1 MIHSAY
7 PTDENW
13 HWQYHNRTDDMF
25 MAPSQPYYEY
35 QQVPAAN
42 PLGQPMGIFPESQ
55 RRAANEE
62 WRVGGRARES
72 WKVALPQQQPKPL
85 PQEPPA
91 PPPRRSF
98 VQHHHDP
105 YYGYDW
111 SAAPMAP
118 HQVSYYTDEP
128 MSTEL
133 DTTHELP
140 TPDLHIDPSPPAS
153 SSSTSSGHYGPPS
166 LPIEQ
171 QQQQQQPTEKKKT
184 TSKPED
190 NIRQITVQSINK
202 EHMVWIKIDTT
213 ETGLSLAN
221 KIHTIAT
228 FRTRK
233 IVSITTAAG
242 RTIPLDHRPVFGSW
256 MDMDDFQNGEE
267 WKVEWCELDK
277 GLVDRLVSKFI
288 QVSGSRRK

>member
-1 MIHSAY
+1 MYNI
-7 PTDENW
+7 
-13 HWQYHNRTDDMF
+13 
-25 MAPSQPYYEY
+25 YYWKAEDSVQ
-35 QQVPAAN
+35 QQVPAAAI
-42 PLGQPMGIFPESQ
+42 PQVGQPMGIFPESQ
-55 RRAANEE
+55 RRVSCNNNEE

-72 WKVALPQQQPKPL
+72 WKVALPQQQQPKPL

-98 VQHHHDP
+98 VQQQHHDP

-111 SAAPMAP
+111 SAAPIVP
-118 HQVSYYTDEP
+118 HQFGYYTDEP
-128 MSTEL
+128 MSTES
-133 DTTHELP
+133 DTTQELP
-140 TPDLHIDPSPPAS
+140 TPELHADPSPPAS
-153 SSSTSSGHYGPPS
+153 SSSTSSAHYGPPS
-166 LPIEQ
+166 LPTE
-171 QQQQQQPTEKKKT
+171 QQQPTEKKKT
-184 TSKPED
+184 SKPED
-190 NIRQITVQSINK
+190 NTRQITVQSINK

-256 MDMDDFQNGEE
+256 MDMDDFKNGEE

-288 QVSGSRRK
+288 QVRERQREWGMLIFGFLGKN

>member
-1 MIHSAY
+1 M
-7 PTDENW
+7 TF
-13 HWQYHNRTDDMF
+13 QY
-25 MAPSQPYYEY
+25 Q
-35 QQVPAAN
+35 
-42 PLGQPMGIFPESQ
+42 LII
-55 RRAANEE
+55 
-62 WRVGGRARES
+62 
-72 WKVALPQQQPKPL
+72 
-85 PQEPPA
+85 
-91 PPPRRSF
+91 
-98 VQHHHDP
+98 
-105 YYGYDW
+105 
-111 SAAPMAP
+111 
-118 HQVSYYTDEP
+118 YTF
-128 MSTEL
+128 
-133 DTTHELP
+133 
-140 TPDLHIDPSPPAS
+140 
-153 SSSTSSGHYGPPS
+153 
-166 LPIEQ
+166 
-171 QQQQQQPTEKKKT
+171 EKE
-184 TSKPED
+184 PED

-288 QVSGSRRK
+288 QVREKEKERWCWSLAFWERINTPSNTCHAGQRQSSKISICTWIYIS